1 MNPTPIG
8 LLGGLLAA
16 FLLFGTAEVDAH
28 RVPTNDF
35 QNVDISSAK
44 CCKDFR
50 LMDHTGMRRTVADFR
65 DKVVI
70 LVFGFTNCPDICPT
84 AMADMAKVVR
94 KLGPQG
100 GQVQVLFLT
109 LDPDRDTP
117 EALAKYV
124 ASFDRRFLG
133 LRGSQAE
140 TAQTARDFRVFYKK
154 ESGPSPDSYL
164 VDHTTG
170 SYVYDRKGKAR
181 LFVSHGKPDRLV
193 ADIRTLMREP

>member
-1 MNPTPIG
+1 MNPIPIG
-8 LLGGLLAA
+8 LFGGLLAA
-16 FLLFGTAEVDAH
+16 LFLFGAGEVNAH
-28 RVPTNDF
+28 RVPKNDF
-35 QNVDISSAK
+35 QNVDISTAK
-44 CCKDFR
+44 CCKDFS
-50 LMDHTGMRRTVADFR
+50 LMDHTGVRRSVADFR

-117 EALAKYV
+117 DALAKYLV
-124 ASFDRRFLG
+124 SFDRRFLG

-140 TAQTARDFRVFYKK
+140 MARTARDFRVFFKN
-154 ESGPSPDSYL
+154 EPGPAPDSYL

-170 SYVYDRKGKAR
+170 SYVFDRKGKAR

-193 ADIRTLMREP
+193 ADIRMLMREP